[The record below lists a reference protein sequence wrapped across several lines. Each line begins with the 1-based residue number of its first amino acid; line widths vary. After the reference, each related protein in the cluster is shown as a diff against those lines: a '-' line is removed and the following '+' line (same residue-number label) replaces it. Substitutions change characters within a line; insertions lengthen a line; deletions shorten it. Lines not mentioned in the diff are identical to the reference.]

1 MKYYYARV
9 SSVTQN
15 LDRQIKLFKEM
26 GADDRDIFVEK
37 KSGKNF
43 EDRDE
48 WKKLILRI
56 RTGDTIVI
64 KNLDRLGRNA
74 KEVREVL
81 LSLAKDNI
89 VVESVDQ
96 AYLNSFL
103 KDKLINKEA
112 DSLAEAMLNAM
123 LDTMLEVDSLRAEW
137 ERKEL
142 RKRQEEGIKRAK
154 EKGTKFG
161 RTKNDQFRELFKE
174 YFPKTRNKDS
184 EDYITVKKAIELIGC
199 STGMF
204 QKLKNEY
211 FYKIKRALIALFI
224 YCIQSI
230 IHQLKNIVLYNLVS
244 QNILK
249 IKHLKYYLNFLF
261 YFLKNLHQFFFLSL
275 ST

>member
-1 MKYYYARV
+1 M
-9 SSVTQN
+9 
-15 LDRQIKLFKEM
+15 
-26 GADDRDIFVEK
+26 
-37 KSGKNF
+37 
-43 EDRDE
+43 
-48 WKKLILRI
+48 
-56 RTGDTIVI
+56 
-64 KNLDRLGRNA
+64 
-74 KEVREVL
+74 
-81 LSLAKDNI
+81 
-89 VVESVDQ
+89 ESVDQ

-123 LDTMLEVDSLRAEW
+123 LDTMLEVDLLRAEW

-204 QKLKNEY
+204 QKLKDEY
-211 FYKIKRALIALFI
+211 LK
-224 YCIQSI
+224 SI
-230 IHQLKNIVLYNLVS
+230 
-244 QNILK
+244 
-249 IKHLKYYLNFLF
+249 
-261 YFLKNLHQFFFLSL
+261 
-275 ST
+275 

>member
-123 LDTMLEVDSLRAEW
+123 LDTMLEVDLLRAEW

-161 RTKNDQFRELFKE
+161 RTKNEQFRELFKE

-211 FYKIKRALIALFI
+211 
-224 YCIQSI
+224 
-230 IHQLKNIVLYNLVS
+230 LKS
-244 QNILK
+244 M
-249 IKHLKYYLNFLF
+249 
-261 YFLKNLHQFFFLSL
+261 
-275 ST
+275 

>member
-48 WKKLILRI
+48 WQKLFSRLRA
-56 RTGDTIVI
+56 GDIIVI

-89 VVESVDQ
+89 IVESVDQ

-123 LDTMLEVDSLRAEW
+123 LDTMLEVDLLRAEW

-161 RTKNDQFRELFKE
+161 RTKNDKFRELFRE

-184 EDYITVKKAIELIGC
+184 EDYITVKKAIEIIGC

-204 QKLKNEY
+204 QKLKDEY
-211 FYKIKRALIALFI
+211 LK
-224 YCIQSI
+224 SI
-230 IHQLKNIVLYNLVS
+230 
-244 QNILK
+244 
-249 IKHLKYYLNFLF
+249 
-261 YFLKNLHQFFFLSL
+261 
-275 ST
+275 

>member
-9 SSVTQN
+9 SSATQN

-48 WKKLILRI
+48 WQKLVLRI

-123 LDTMLEVDSLRAEW
+123 LDTMLEVDLLRAEW

-142 RKRQEEGIKRAK
+142 RKRQEEGIQRAK

-204 QKLKNEY
+204 QKLKDEY
-211 FYKIKRALIALFI
+211 LK
-224 YCIQSI
+224 SI
-230 IHQLKNIVLYNLVS
+230 
-244 QNILK
+244 
-249 IKHLKYYLNFLF
+249 
-261 YFLKNLHQFFFLSL
+261 
-275 ST
+275 

>member
-9 SSVTQN
+9 SSATQN

-48 WKKLILRI
+48 WQKLFSRLRA
-56 RTGDTIVI
+56 GDIIVI

-89 VVESVDQ
+89 IVESVDQ

-123 LDTMLEVDSLRAEW
+123 LDTMLEVDLLRAEW

-161 RTKNDQFRELFKE
+161 RTKNDKFRELFRE

-184 EDYITVKKAIELIGC
+184 EDYITVKKAIEIIGC

-204 QKLKNEY
+204 QKLKDEY
-211 FYKIKRALIALFI
+211 LK
-224 YCIQSI
+224 SI
-230 IHQLKNIVLYNLVS
+230 
-244 QNILK
+244 
-249 IKHLKYYLNFLF
+249 
-261 YFLKNLHQFFFLSL
+261 
-275 ST
+275 